1 MDQTTEHR
9 TTRDA
14 RQVIIRPVTMTIS
27 AGTVI
32 SRIESILEAVLDCVA
47 QGQEL
52 SIDFVSSRSGNSPQ
66 TVRFPG
72 RSAVE
77 ATKFARILLILQ
89 LAHDAL
95 VSGTVLTKRH
105 IFYQHQGLF
114 VRQRTVDEL
123 VDNLASALSVRREDL
138 NIVASSKGVFSG
150 PLSIRLQDNTVVG
163 PATGDV
169 GVALPAAR
177 SIAAISCETI
187 RWILIIE
194 KDAIYR
200 SLTSC
205 LFWETSCVGPGL
217 LITACFPYVCSIMR
231 VTNVKGMK
239 AKGYP
244 DMLTCSFVQLI
255 RFNCPQIPIFALA
268 DYDPDGLNILRHYRL
283 KSEIVS
289 EDFTAPA
296 IRWLGIKSQDLLD
309 RESYFDMLMIPSLGN
324 LQLPD
329 SQSSKESTGSKTSI
343 SSTECR
349 EPISALS
356 IRDRKVAVGILEKLV
371 DSGDDP
377 AAVELRRE
385 LQVLLMM
392 GIKAEIQWLDEAG
405 NLTEWLDNKIGQML
419 LGA

>member
-1 MDQTTEHR
+1 MDQPTEHR
-9 TTRDA
+9 TTRDV
-14 RQVIIRPVTMTIS
+14 RQVIIRPVTMTTS
-27 AGTVI
+27 AGTVV
-32 SRIESILEAVLDCVA
+32 SHIESILEAMLDCLA
-47 QGQEL
+47 QGQEF
-52 SIDFVSSRSGNSPQ
+52 SIDFVSSRSGSGNSPQ

-123 VDNLASALSVRREDL
+123 VDNLASALNVQRDDL

-150 PLSIRLQDNTVVG
+150 PLSIRLRDNTVVG
-163 PATGDV
+163 PPTGDV
-169 GVALPAAR
+169 GIALPAAG

-194 KDAIYR
+194 KDLM
-200 SLTSC
+200 SGGS
-205 LFWETSCVGPGL
+205 
-217 LITACFPYVCSIMR
+217 
-231 VTNVKGMK
+231 K

-255 RFNCPQIPIFALA
+255 RFNCPQIPIFVLA

-289 EDFTAPA
+289 QGFTAPA
-296 IRWLGIKSQDLLD
+296 IRWLGIKSQDLLE
-309 RESYFDMLMIPSLGN
+309 RESRLDMLGIPSPDN
-324 LQLPD
+324 VQLPD
-329 SQSSKESTGSKTSI
+329 GQSSKESSGSKSSI

-356 IRDRKVAVGILEKLV
+356 TRDRNVAVGILKKVVE
-371 DSGDDP
+371 SGDEP
-377 AAVELRRE
+377 AALELKRE
-385 LQVLLMM
+385 LQVMLMM

-405 NLTEWLDNKIGQML
+405 NLTEWLDVKIEQML

>member
-1 MDQTTEHR
+1 M
-9 TTRDA
+9 
-14 RQVIIRPVTMTIS
+14 S
-27 AGTVI
+27 CY
-32 SRIESILEAVLDCVA
+32 S
-47 QGQEL
+47 
-52 SIDFVSSRSGNSPQ
+52 
-66 TVRFPG
+66 
-72 RSAVE
+72 
-77 ATKFARILLILQ
+77 
-89 LAHDAL
+89 
-95 VSGTVLTKRH
+95 H

-123 VDNLASALSVRREDL
+123 VDSLASALNVQRDDL

-169 GVALPAAR
+169 GIALPAAG
-177 SIAAISCETI
+177 SIAAISCETV

-205 LFWETSCVGPGL
+205 LFWQTSCVGPGL
-217 LITACFPYVCSIMR
+217 LIT
-231 VTNVKGMK
+231 

-255 RFNCPQIPIFALA
+255 RFNCPQIPIFVLA

-283 KSEIVS
+283 KSDIVS
-289 EDFTAPA
+289 ENFTAPA
-296 IRWLGIKSQDLLD
+296 IRWLGIKSQDLLE
-309 RESYFDMLMIPSLGN
+309 RESRLDMLRIPSPDN
-324 LQLPD
+324 SQLPD
-329 SQSSKESTGSKTSI
+329 SQSSKESSGSKISI

-356 IRDRKVAVGILEKLV
+356 TRDRNVAVGILKKVVE
-371 DSGDDP
+371 SGDEP
-377 AAVELRRE
+377 AALELRRE
-385 LQVLLMM
+385 LQVMLMM

-405 NLTEWLDNKIGQML
+405 NLTEWLDVKIEQVL

>member
-1 MDQTTEHR
+1 MTT
-9 TTRDA
+9 
-14 RQVIIRPVTMTIS
+14 S
-27 AGTVI
+27 AGTVV
-32 SRIESILEAVLDCVA
+32 SRIESILEAILDCVA

-52 SIDFVSSRSGNSPQ
+52 SIDFVSNRSGSENSPQ
-66 TVRFPG
+66 T
-72 RSAVE
+72 
-77 ATKFARILLILQ
+77 

-123 VDNLASALSVRREDL
+123 VDNLASALNVRRDDL
-138 NIVASSKGVFSG
+138 NIGVFSG
-150 PLSIRLQDNTVVG
+150 PLSIRLKDNTVVG

-169 GVALPAAR
+169 GIPLPAAG

-187 RWILIIE
+187 RWILIAE

-205 LFWETSCVGPGL
+205 LFWQTSCVGPGL
-217 LITACFPYVCSIMR
+217 LIT
-231 VTNVKGMK
+231 

-255 RFNCPQIPIFALA
+255 RFNCPHIPIFVLA

-289 EDFTAPA
+289 QGFTAPA
-296 IRWLGIKSQDLLD
+296 IRWLGIKSEDLLE
-309 RESYFDMLMIPSLGN
+309 RESRLDMLRIPSDN

-329 SQSSKESTGSKTSI
+329 SQSSRENTGSKTSI

-356 IRDRKVAVGILEKLV
+356 TRDRNVAVGILKKLV
-371 DSGDDP
+371 DSGDDS
-377 AAVELRRE
+377 AAVELGRE
-385 LQVLLMM
+385 LQVMLMM

-405 NLTEWLDNKIGQML
+405 NLTEWLDTKIGQMF

>member
-1 MDQTTEHR
+1 MDQPTEHR
-9 TTRDA
+9 TIREA
-14 RQVIIRPVTMTIS
+14 RQVIIRPVSMTTS
-27 AGTVI
+27 AGTVV
-32 SRIESILEAVLDCVA
+32 SRIESVLEAILDCVA

-52 SIDFVSSRSGNSPQ
+52 SIDFVSNRSGSGNSPQ
-66 TVRFPG
+66 TVHFPG
-72 RSAVE
+72 RTAVE

-123 VDNLASALSVRREDL
+123 VDNLASALNVRRDDL

-150 PLSIRLQDNTVVG
+150 PLNIRLKDDTVIG

-169 GVALPAAR
+169 GIALPAAG

-194 KDAIYR
+194 KD
-200 SLTSC
+200 
-205 LFWETSCVGPGL
+205 
-217 LITACFPYVCSIMR
+217 
-231 VTNVKGMK
+231 

-255 RFNCPQIPIFALA
+255 RFNCPYIPIFALA

-283 KSEIVS
+283 KSEIAS
-289 EDFTAPA
+289 QGFTAPA
-296 IRWLGIKSQDLLD
+296 IRWLGIKSQDLLE
-309 RESYFDMLMIPSLGN
+309 RESRLDMLRIPSPDN

-329 SQSSKESTGSKTSI
+329 SQSSKDSTGSKTSI

-356 IRDRKVAVGILEKLV
+356 TRDRKVAVGMLEKLV
-371 DSGDDP
+371 DSADDDT
-377 AAVELRRE
+377 AVELGRE
-385 LQVLLMM
+385 LQVMLMM

-405 NLTEWLDNKIGQML
+405 SLTEWLDIKIGQML

>member
-1 MDQTTEHR
+1 MTT
-9 TTRDA
+9 
-14 RQVIIRPVTMTIS
+14 S
-27 AGTVI
+27 AGTVV
-32 SRIESILEAVLDCVA
+32 SRIESILEAILDCVA

-52 SIDFVSSRSGNSPQ
+52 SIDFVSNRSGSGNSPQ

-72 RSAVE
+72 RTAVE

-123 VDNLASALSVRREDL
+123 VDNLASALNVRRDDL

-150 PLSIRLQDNTVVG
+150 PLSIRLQDSTVIG
-163 PATGDV
+163 PATGEV
-169 GVALPAAR
+169 GIALPAAG
-177 SIAAISCETI
+177 SIAAINCETI

-194 KDAIYR
+194 KDV
-200 SLTSC
+200 S
-205 LFWETSCVGPGL
+205 
-217 LITACFPYVCSIMR
+217 
-231 VTNVKGMK
+231 NVRGVK

-255 RFNCPQIPIFALA
+255 RFNCPHIPIFVLA

-289 EDFTAPA
+289 ETFTAPA
-296 IRWLGIKSQDLLD
+296 IRWLGIKSEDLLE
-309 RESYFDMLMIPSLGN
+309 RESRLDMLRIPSPDN
-324 LQLPD
+324 LQLPE
-329 SQSSKESTGSKTSI
+329 SQSSRESTGSKTSI

-349 EPISALS
+349 EPISALTT
-356 IRDRKVAVGILEKLV
+356 RDRNVAVGILKKLV

-377 AAVELRRE
+377 TAIELGRE
-385 LQVLLMM
+385 LQVMLMM

-405 NLTEWLDNKIGQML
+405 NLTEWLDTKIGQIL

>member
-1 MDQTTEHR
+1 MDQPTEHR

-14 RQVIIRPVTMTIS
+14 RQVIIQPVSMTTS
-27 AGTVI
+27 AGTVV
-32 SRIESILEAVLDCVA
+32 SRIESILEAILDCLA
-47 QGQEL
+47 QGREF
-52 SIDFVSSRSGNSPQ
+52 SIDFVSSRSGSGNSPQ

-123 VDNLASALSVRREDL
+123 VDSLASALNVQRDDL

-169 GVALPAAR
+169 
-177 SIAAISCETI
+177 
-187 RWILIIE
+187 
-194 KDAIYR
+194 
-200 SLTSC
+200 
-205 LFWETSCVGPGL
+205 
-217 LITACFPYVCSIMR
+217 
-231 VTNVKGMK
+231 
-239 AKGYP
+239 
-244 DMLTCSFVQLI
+244 
-255 RFNCPQIPIFALA
+255 IPIFVLA
-268 DYDPDGLNILRHYRL
+268 DFDPDGLNILRHCRL

-289 EDFTAPA
+289 QGFTAPA
-296 IRWLGIKSQDLLD
+296 IRWLGIKSQDLLEH
-309 RESYFDMLMIPSLGN
+309 ESRLAMLRIPSPDN

-329 SQSSKESTGSKTSI
+329 SQSSKESSGSKASI

-349 EPISALS
+349 EPISPLS
-356 IRDRKVAVGILEKLV
+356 TRDRNVAVGILKKVVE
-371 DSGDDP
+371 SGDEP
-377 AAVELRRE
+377 AALELRRE
-385 LQVLLMM
+385 LQVMLMM

-405 NLTEWLDNKIGQML
+405 NLTEWLDIKIEQML

>member
-1 MDQTTEHR
+1 MDQPTGHR
-9 TTRDA
+9 TIREA
-14 RQVIIRPVTMTIS
+14 RQIIIRPVTMTTS
-27 AGTVI
+27 AGTVV
-32 SRIESILEAVLDCVA
+32 SRIESILEAILDCVA

-52 SIDFVSSRSGNSPQ
+52 SIDFVSNRSGSGNSPQ

-72 RSAVE
+72 RTAVE

-123 VDNLASALSVRREDL
+123 VDNLASALNVRRDDL
-138 NIVASSKGVFSG
+138 NIVASSKGVFLG
-150 PLSIRLQDNTVVG
+150 PLSIRLQDSTVIG
-163 PATGDV
+163 PATGEV
-169 GVALPAAR
+169 VRIFTRNNYSLPF
-177 SIAAISCETI
+177 SYS
-187 RWILIIE
+187 
-194 KDAIYR
+194 
-200 SLTSC
+200 
-205 LFWETSCVGPGL
+205 
-217 LITACFPYVCSIMR
+217 
-231 VTNVKGMK
+231 N

-255 RFNCPQIPIFALA
+255 RFNCPHIPIFVLA

-289 EDFTAPA
+289 EGFTAPA
-296 IRWLGIKSQDLLD
+296 IRWLGIKSQDLLE
-309 RESYFDMLMIPSLGN
+309 RESRLDMLRIPSPDS
-324 LQLPD
+324 LQLLEG
-329 SQSSKESTGSKTSI
+329 QSSRESTGSKTSI

-349 EPISALS
+349 EPISALTT
-356 IRDRKVAVGILEKLV
+356 RDRNVAVGILKKLV
-371 DSGDDP
+371 DSGDDST
-377 AAVELRRE
+377 AVELGRE
-385 LQVLLMM
+385 LQVMLMM

-405 NLTEWLDNKIGQML
+405 NLTEWLDTKIGQLL

>member
-1 MDQTTEHR
+1 MDQATEG
-9 TTRDA
+9 TIIRDA
-14 RQVIIRPVTMTIS
+14 RQVIIRPVTVTTS

-32 SRIESILEAVLDCVA
+32 TRIESILEAILDCLA
-47 QGQEL
+47 QGKEL
-52 SIDFVSSRSGNSPQ
+52 SIDFVTNRSGHNPQ
-66 TVRFPG
+66 TVHFPG
-72 RSAVE
+72 RTALE

-123 VDNLASALSVRREDL
+123 VDNLASALNVQRDDL
-138 NIVASSKGVFSG
+138 NIVASSKGVFLG

-163 PATGDV
+163 PAVGDA
-169 GVALPAAR
+169 GIALPATG

-187 RWILIIE
+187 RWILVVE
-194 KDAIYR
+194 KDAVFR
-200 SLTSC
+200 SLASC
-205 LFWETSCVGPGL
+205 LYWQTSCVGPGL
-217 LITACFPYVCSIMR
+217 LITVCYPLVCFIIM
-231 VTNVKGMK
+231 VTDARGKK

-244 DMLTCSFVQLI
+244 DMLTCSFIQLI
-255 RFNCPQIPIFALA
+255 RFNCPQIPIFVLA

-283 KSEIVS
+283 KSEFVS
-289 EDFTAPA
+289 QEFTAPA
-296 IRWLGIKSQDLLD
+296 IRWLGIKSQDLLE
-309 RESYFDMLMIPSLGN
+309 RKARLDMLILPSPDN
-324 LQLPD
+324 LQPPD
-329 SQSSKESTGSKTSI
+329 SQSSEESTGSKASI

-356 IRDRKVAVGILEKLV
+356 TRDRKVAVRILEKV
-371 DSGDDP
+371 VGSRDDLE
-377 AAVELRRE
+377 AIELGRE

-405 NLTEWLDNKIGQML
+405 TLAGWLDMKLRQML